1 MAAPEPRTGLA
12 RRAGLVRLAA
22 AAAAHPAGA
31 ALPPIPRSELELQVV
46 EHGTSPAGRWLR
58 EHRLRVALWI
68 AVAEGVL
75 VVFGVVPAW
84 LALAAAAAVVA
95 FYLLAGRSLR
105 AHWARELALVGSIS
119 QALVALV
126 PLLIVVAAAL
136 AIAVLA
142 VVALVALVA
151 LAVVVTRR

>member
-1 MAAPEPRTGLA
+1 M
-12 RRAGLVRLAA
+12 
-22 AAAAHPAGA
+22 
-31 ALPPIPRSELELQVV
+31 ELQVV

-58 EHRLRVALWI
+58 EHRLRIALWI

-75 VVFGVVPAW
+75 IVVGVVPAW
-84 LALAAAAAVVA
+84 LALVGAAAVVA
-95 FYLLAGRSLR
+95 FYVLAGRALR
-105 AHWARELALVGSIS
+105 THSARELALVGAVS

-136 AIAVLA
+136 AIAVLV